1 MSLALPGSS
10 QVLFAKCRRQQARVC
25 IRNSPVVIF
34 TRRGQPARA
43 LPEKAAGS
51 TIDIKKLSDIITAQA
66 LDGGEQQYK
75 LEELAKALGE
85 PLAVVRN
92 MAFRQK
98 ALLGLEAAELKA
110 KIEEVAKI
118 VDVSYEKARQMAVIQ
133 PLLLTETQKQAEAL
147 SYGLRIIC
155 HDLKAPREEIVD
167 IIINNPTLLHGRSMR
182 LSAADMAHLALLRVP
197 KGRIV
202 D

>member
-1 MSLALPGSS
+1 M
-10 QVLFAKCRRQQARVC
+10 
-25 IRNSPVVIF
+25 VIC
-34 TRRGQPARA
+34 TRRGQPVRA
-43 LPEKAAGS
+43 LPEKPAGS
-51 TIDIKKLSDIITAQA
+51 TIDIKQLSDIITAQA
-66 LDGGEQQYK
+66 LEGGEQQYK
-75 LEELAKALGE
+75 VEELAKALGE

-92 MAFRQK
+92 MAFRNK
-98 ALLGLEAAELKA
+98 ALMGLEGAELKA

-118 VDVSYEKARQMAVIQ
+118 VDVPYEKARKMAVIQ